1 MVFVSDVCVE
11 YINFIYYESKLS
23 VTPKRL
29 KPVKSRI
36 NNLSFAPAFF
46 VCVCFFFNSLFGHSF
61 TEHILTECS
70 QRARVTAVN
79 KRYKNLCSHGA
90 YNLMEETQR

>member
-36 NNLSFAPAFF
+36 NNLSFAPAW
-46 VCVCFFFNSLFGHSF
+46 FFFFFLTACLDIPSLNTFLLSALNVLGLQQ
-61 TEHILTECS
+61 LTKDTKIS
-70 QRARVTAVN
+70 A
-79 KRYKNLCSHGA
+79 
-90 YNLMEETQR
+90 LMELTI

>member
-46 VCVCFFFNSLFGHSF
+46 VCFFFLTACLDIPSLNTFLLSALNVLGLQQ
-61 TEHILTECS
+61 LTKDTKIS
-70 QRARVTAVN
+70 A
-79 KRYKNLCSHGA
+79 
-90 YNLMEETQR
+90 LMELTI